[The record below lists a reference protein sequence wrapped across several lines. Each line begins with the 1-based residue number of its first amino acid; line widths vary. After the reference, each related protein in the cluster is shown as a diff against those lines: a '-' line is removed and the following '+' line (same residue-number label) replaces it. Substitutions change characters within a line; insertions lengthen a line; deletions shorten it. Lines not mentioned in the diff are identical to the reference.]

1 MNKIVRDYSII
12 IYRAHHYKY
21 LDRICTL
28 SFIQTG
34 SLQFWEHGSANF
46 DFKTRNS
53 KIIQTTSPLAKDD
66 SNLQLP
72 SCFSH

>member
-46 DFKTRNS
+46 DFKKHEILKLYRL
-53 KIIQTTSPLAKDD
+53 QTL
-66 SNLQLP
+66 
-72 SCFSH
+72 